1 MAEPMEGAAMTI
13 LDTEGARGRA
23 VPAENGADAG
33 AWVALLPVSLSDAE
47 KQCLEAIARLG
58 SFAVDTATYP
68 EEIDRLEE
76 SGLLSR
82 ERRGET
88 FSRGR
93 SRNDGFDVYQL
104 TELAKAVAAG
114 LQPGTLWGNTMI
126 DYARMDARIRELPD
140 TPSSMR
146 VLLDEFP

>member
-1 MAEPMEGAAMTI
+1 MAEPMEGAAMTM

-76 SGLLSR
+76 RGFLRR

-104 TELAKAVAAG
+104 TELTKLW
-114 LQPGTLWGNTMI
+114 LQGCSR
-126 DYARMDARIRELPD
+126 ARNGGIP
-140 TPSSMR
+140 
-146 VLLDEFP
+146 

>member
-1 MAEPMEGAAMTI
+1 MT
-13 LDTEGARGRA
+13 
-23 VPAENGADAG
+23 
-33 AWVALLPVSLSDAE
+33 
-47 KQCLEAIARLG
+47 AISTKPLFSRTARLG

-114 LQPGTLWGNTMI
+114 LLPGTLWGNTMI